1 MKRTIQLFLSSPYT
15 KLIIVMIPVIAA
27 FIGIYSFLSTDKKI
41 SYKTYK
47 VNIITYQEKNK
58 IKVYKKNVRNI
69 YAQRVIF
76 ENTGNKTVE
85 QLKLDIS
92 FIDINNSI
100 PSEKQIYMQEIPEKN
115 SSKYIVEKFDDKCF
129 VISFFNI
136 NPAERYELLFTS
148 QTNFNISSY
157 FDAKNTKIKESHFL
171 DLSDE
176 IIYSCIFFFIFM
188 LFIIFYLHTNNKKID
203 KETKFFVKNINEIFE
218 KKQEE
223 LDFYRK
229 ELDKYK
235 SREYDNLYS

>member
-1 MKRTIQLFLSSPYT
+1 MKRTIQLFLSSSYT

-92 FIDINNSI
+92 FIDINNSM

-203 KETKFFVKNINEIFE
+203 KETKVIFITMKYLKKN
-218 KKQEE
+218 K
-223 LDFYRK
+223 R
-229 ELDKYK
+229 
-235 SREYDNLYS
+235 S

>member
-1 MKRTIQLFLSSPYT
+1 MKRTIQLFLSSSYT

-203 KETKFFVKNINEIFE
+203 KETKIFVKNINEIF
-218 KKQEE
+218 KKKTRGVRF
-223 LDFYRK
+223 LPKRI
-229 ELDKYK
+229 
-235 SREYDNLYS
+235 R